1 MFRSMGIRSPSC
13 CREQNVKPLSC
24 PPRRRRNAFSDGSQA
39 VNCQDFGEISRVATF
54 IESLWD
60 KVLRVLCGLLCERK
74 LGNKPLELQNLPY
87 SLDSSL
93 QIAVD
98 IESFLEPADSHA
110 DSRISG
116 IAGG

>member
-1 MFRSMGIRSPSC
+1 M
-13 CREQNVKPLSC
+13 RENRQSGSEVGAILQSSLPLS
-24 PPRRRRNAFSDGSQA
+24 
-39 VNCQDFGEISRVATF
+39 F
-54 IESLWD
+54 IESLRD

-87 SLDSSL
+87 SLDLSL
-93 QIAVD
+93 QIVVD